1 MRELLLGGGTG
12 LVLGMAV
19 QRMGLT
25 CRERLRQ
32 TAALRDRQTLRVLL
46 MSLGLSTL
54 LASLLMWLAVIDVD
68 ELQVVPLHSGTVLGG
83 LIFGAVVGWTGQT
96 PGSAAAGVGGDR
108 FFEGVCGAAGCLAG
122 AALLPA
128 VQGMFTPLR
137 SLLPESGLTWFR
149 VTLDKPY
156 LFAGSFLGQGC
167 VGFLLLTLS
176 LCIRRERPVS
186 APTEKPAPPPP
197 VSDHPEDVREDTVI
211 ATLPGE
217 EPVVVDMAEEPA
229 ESENDPVLGESSV
242 AEPESTPIVEEPSAA
257 EPELPSAE
265 NAGEA
270 EESLSFAEK
279 NAPQDEPPQ
288 AAEPSASL
296 EDPLPSGPE
305 TPSPTPGAGSIPPQ
319 KKQQFKPSA
328 QKASGKKKKAKKA
341 ASP

>member
-68 ELQVVPLHSGTVLGG
+68 ELRVVSLHGGTVLGG

-128 VQGMFTPLR
+128 VQGVFTPIR
-137 SLLPESGLTWFR
+137 SLLPEIGLTWFR

-156 LFAGSFLGQGC
+156 LFAGGFLGQGC
-167 VGFLLLTLS
+167 VGFLLLALS

-197 VSDHPEDVREDTVI
+197 VSDHPEDVREDTVV

-217 EPVVVDMAEEPA
+217 EPVVVDMAEKPA
-229 ESENDPVLGESSV
+229 ESENDSVLGES
-242 AEPESTPIVEEPSAA
+242 SAA

-270 EESLSFAEK
+270 EESLSSAEK

-296 EDPLPSGPE
+296 EAPLPSGPE
-305 TPSPTPGAGSIPPQ
+305 APSPATGAGSIPPQ
-319 KKQQFKPSA
+319 KKQQFRPSA
-328 QKASGKKKKAKKA
+328 KKAPGKKKKTKKA

>member
-128 VQGMFTPLR
+128 VQGVFTPIR

-156 LFAGSFLGQGC
+156 LFAGGFLGQGC

-217 EPVVVDMAEEPA
+217 EPVVVDMAEKPA
-229 ESENDPVLGESSV
+229 ESENDPVLGESS

-305 TPSPTPGAGSIPPQ
+305 TLSPTPGAGSIPPQ